1 MEESIAFKRSTFPRA
16 IKDSPHL
23 LPVRGHKTSRTLDSH
38 IPIDNNAASKDYL
51 NQKNF
56 PMGNITS
63 QHNDRH
69 RQNKILKTSRS
80 LSRSLESLS
89 ETEKSKPVTPTS
101 ITPTCNT
108 PTKNQKR
115 MSLPGIAKSTDNAQ
129 QQKGIQ
135 FVIYQCYTCMVNTI
149 AIIVHASL
157 NNSILE

>member
-1 MEESIAFKRSTFPRA
+1 MEESIASKRSTFPRA
-16 IKDSPHL
+16 IKDSLHL
-23 LPVRGHKTSRTLDSH
+23 LPVRGHKTSRTLDSR
-38 IPIDNNAASKDYL
+38 IPIDNNAVSKGFL
-51 NQKNF
+51 NQNNF

-63 QHNDRH
+63 QHTVPDRH
-69 RQNKILKTSRS
+69 RQNKVLKKSRS

-115 MSLPGIAKSTDNAQ
+115 MSLPGIAKPTDNGQ

-135 FVIYQCYTCMVNTI
+135 FVIYHYYMYSKYNSYCLC
-149 AIIVHASL
+149 II
-157 NNSILE
+157 